1 MDQRTQFAAAIT
13 ILAALVPAQAS
24 AASSAMGSD
33 FAIDRDNVPVLKQAY
48 SPFVGDDYPNRVF
61 WGDTHLH
68 TSSSYDAAHFGIERP
83 EGVPATQQERAY
95 TSPIWYTPWS

>member
-33 FAIDRDNVPVLKQAY
+33 FAID
-48 SPFVGDDYPNRVF
+48 
-61 WGDTHLH
+61 
-68 TSSSYDAAHFGIERP
+68 
-83 EGVPATQQERAY
+83 
-95 TSPIWYTPWS
+95 